1 MKTDT
6 YSDFHMHSHFSDGSA
21 AIDTMAQHAVN
32 IGLSQISITD
42 HMPLP
47 FATRY
52 AMTANALDQYT
63 STIATARQTFAGTL
77 QIKMGMEIEFLPEL
91 RHWIW
96 TLVSRQ
102 GDRDSCWD
110 SLIASIHHLPV
121 GDAFHLVNG
130 SPLEITPLLEHYN
143 YDGKALCTEYYRI
156 LQEAYSTG
164 WFDIAGHLDV
174 IKKHNSPTPFFDE
187 SSAWYRSLLL
197 DTLASIKENNMIM
210 EINTAGFNHP
220 TGQQY
225 PSAWIIKEA
234 VAMGIDIVLSSDSHS
249 PGTLGQYFAK
259 FAVV

>member
-1 MKTDT
+1 
-6 YSDFHMHSHFSDGSA
+6 MHSHFSDGSA
-21 AIDTMAQHAVN
+21 AIDTMAQHAFN
-32 IGLSQISITD
+32 MGLSQISITD

-52 AMTANALDQYT
+52 AMAADAMGQYT
-63 STIATARQTFAGTL
+63 SSIAKARGKFAKTL

-91 RHWIW
+91 RQWIW
-96 TLVSRQ
+96 NLISRQ
-102 GDRDSCWD
+102 GSRDDSWD
-110 SLIASIHHLPV
+110 SLIASIHHLPA

-130 SPLEITPLLEHYN
+130 SALEFTPLLEYYN

-187 SSAWYRSLLL
+187 SSPWYRSLLL
-197 DTLASIKENNMIM
+197 DTLAVIKEHNMAM

-220 TGQQY
+220 PGQQY
-225 PSAWIIKEA
+225 PSTWIIEQA
-234 VAMGIDIVLSSDSHS
+234 VLMEIDIVLSSDSHS
-249 PGTLGQYFAK
+249 PGTLGQYFTA
-259 FAVV
+259 FERI